1 MPPPQPSVKEPLYH
15 SQQNAAVASGT
26 TTTVT
31 TTRELSE
38 EQLIA
43 QYLGKQTFNLPSTP
57 LKQEVLN
64 DPMILCKEEQQL
76 LCKDEQQMLSKQ
88 GHIFF
93 NAYYYSNY
101 IT

>member
-1 MPPPQPSVKEPLYH
+1 MVDQETLYTSH
-15 SQQNAAVASGT
+15 GRDLSDEHGGG
-26 TTTVT
+26 
-31 TTRELSE
+31 RDLSE

-76 LCKDEQQMLSKQ
+76 LSKQ
-88 GHIFF
+88 DLELLGQTRI
-93 NAYYYSNY
+93 NVDPRQQQQD
-101 IT
+101 IRDQDIR